1 MLLPKPKWQNPE
13 PGRASGKKHTRICQS
28 TSSLQVEVTSIA
40 SIATSEFQ
48 PFCHHCISGRT
59 GNVWLSWKLGY
70 VTEAYDFLCTIRFR
84 STGRHHPPKLG
95 ENATHPSR
103 TIFFQVCVFLLLL
116 RHASLHTVVELL
128 RGLAALEA
136 SIVSNEGS
144 FSDEGWG
151 MVNIDSEMAMEE
163 AGEKTA

>member
-1 MLLPKPKWQNPE
+1 MQLTHHE
-13 PGRASGKKHTRICQS
+13 P
-28 TSSLQVEVTSIA
+28 
-40 SIATSEFQ
+40 
-48 PFCHHCISGRT
+48 
-59 GNVWLSWKLGY
+59 Y
-70 VTEAYDFLCTIRFR
+70 
-84 STGRHHPPKLG
+84 
-95 ENATHPSR
+95 
-103 TIFFQVCVFLLLL
+103 FFKFVFFLLLL